1 MSDLKKILSPSILS
15 ADFKKLGEELET
27 IDKAGAEYVHV
38 DVMDGLFVKSI
49 SFGMPVIKSARSATD
64 KVFDVH
70 LMIENPEKHI
80 PLYKN
85 ADIITVHYESTRHLY
100 RAIQL
105 IKDMGLKACVAI
117 NPATSVSMI
126 EEVLPMLD
134 QVLVMTI
141 NPGVPGEKFIA
152 QTMTKIEKLNQ
163 LKKEKNYH
171 FNIEVD
177 GNVNKDTINE
187 CLKAGA
193 NMFVSGS
200 YVFNGSIPDNI
211 DSLLEEVKKYEY

>member
-1 MSDLKKILSPSILS
+1 MIILPSLLNANTYNIKEQLQILKDK
-15 ADFKKLGEELET
+15 G
-27 IDKAGAEYVHV
+27 IDHLHV
-38 DVMDGLFVKSI
+38 DVMDGQFVPSQA
-49 SFGMPVIKSARSATD
+49 FGPNTVNDLKNMTD
-64 KVFDVH
+64 FKLDVH

-152 QTMTKIEKLNQ
+152 QTMTKIEKLDQ

-171 FNIEVD
+171 FNMEVD

-200 YVFNGSIPDNI
+200 YIFNGSIPDNI

>member
-1 MSDLKKILSPSILS
+1 MIILPSLLNANTYNIKEQLQILKDK
-15 ADFKKLGEELET
+15 G
-27 IDKAGAEYVHV
+27 IDHLHV
-38 DVMDGLFVKSI
+38 DVMDGQFVPSQA
-49 SFGMPVIKSARSATD
+49 FGPNTVNDLKNMTD
-64 KVFDVH
+64 FKLDVH

-152 QTMTKIEKLNQ
+152 QTMTKIEKLDQ

>member
-1 MSDLKKILSPSILS
+1 MIILPSLLNANTYNIKEQLQV
-15 ADFKKLGEELET
+15 LE
-27 IDKAGAEYVHV
+27 DKGIEHLHV
-38 DVMDGLFVKSI
+38 DVMDGQFVPSQA
-49 SFGMPVIKSARSATD
+49 FGPNTVNDLKDMTD
-64 KVFDVH
+64 FKLDVH

-105 IKDMGLKACVAI
+105 IKNMGLKACVAI

>member
-1 MSDLKKILSPSILS
+1 MIILPSLLNANTYNIKEQLQILKDK
-15 ADFKKLGEELET
+15 G
-27 IDKAGAEYVHV
+27 IDHLHV
-38 DVMDGLFVKSI
+38 DVMDGQFVPSQA
-49 SFGMPVIKSARSATD
+49 FGPNTVNDLKNMTD
-64 KVFDVH
+64 FKLDVH

-105 IKDMGLKACVAI
+105 IKNMGLKACVAI

-187 CLKAGA
+187 CLKAGS

>member
-1 MSDLKKILSPSILS
+1 MIILPSLLNANTYNIKEQLQILK
-15 ADFKKLGEELET
+15 
-27 IDKAGAEYVHV
+27 DKGINHLHV
-38 DVMDGLFVKSI
+38 DVMDGQFVPSQA
-49 SFGMPVIKSARSATD
+49 FGPNTVNDLKKMTD
-64 KVFDVH
+64 FKLDVH
-70 LMIENPEKHI
+70 LMIEDPEKHI

-105 IKDMGLKACVAI
+105 IKNMGLKACVAI

-200 YVFNGSIPDNI
+200 YVFKGSIPDNI

>member
-1 MSDLKKILSPSILS
+1 MIILPSLLNANTYNIKEQLQILKDK
-15 ADFKKLGEELET
+15 G
-27 IDKAGAEYVHV
+27 IDHLHV
-38 DVMDGLFVKSI
+38 DVMDGQFVPSQA
-49 SFGMPVIKSARSATD
+49 FGPNTVNDLKNMTD
-64 KVFDVH
+64 FKLDVH

-80 PLYKN
+80 LLYKN

-105 IKDMGLKACVAI
+105 IKNMGLKACVAI

>member
-1 MSDLKKILSPSILS
+1 MIILPSLLNANTYNIKEQLQILE
-15 ADFKKLGEELET
+15 DKG
-27 IDKAGAEYVHV
+27 IDHLHV
-38 DVMDGLFVKSI
+38 DVMDGQFVPSQA
-49 SFGMPVIKSARSATD
+49 FGPNTVNDLKKMTD
-64 KVFDVH
+64 FKLDVH

-105 IKDMGLKACVAI
+105 IKNMGLKACVAI

>member
-1 MSDLKKILSPSILS
+1 MIILPSLLNANTYNIKEQLQILKDK
-15 ADFKKLGEELET
+15 G
-27 IDKAGAEYVHV
+27 IDHLHV
-38 DVMDGLFVKSI
+38 DVMDGQFVPSQA
-49 SFGMPVIKSARSATD
+49 FGPNTVNDLKNMTD
-64 KVFDVH
+64 FKLDVH

-80 PLYKN
+80 LLYKN

-105 IKDMGLKACVAI
+105 IKNMGLKACVAI

-171 FNIEVD
+171 LNIEVD

-200 YVFNGSIPDNI
+200 YVFNDSIPDNI

>member
-1 MSDLKKILSPSILS
+1 MIILPSLLNANTYNIKEQLQILKDK
-15 ADFKKLGEELET
+15 G
-27 IDKAGAEYVHV
+27 IDHLHV
-38 DVMDGLFVKSI
+38 DVMDGQFVPSQA
-49 SFGMPVIKSARSATD
+49 FGPNTVNDLKNMTD
-64 KVFDVH
+64 FKLDVH

-105 IKDMGLKACVAI
+105 IKNMGLKACVAI

-152 QTMTKIEKLNQ
+152 QTMTKIEKFNQ

-200 YVFNGSIPDNI
+200 YVFNGSILDNI

>member
-1 MSDLKKILSPSILS
+1 MIILPSLLNANTYNIKEQLQILKDK
-15 ADFKKLGEELET
+15 G
-27 IDKAGAEYVHV
+27 IDHLHV
-38 DVMDGLFVKSI
+38 DVMDGQFVPSQA
-49 SFGMPVIKSARSATD
+49 FGPNTVNDLKNMTD
-64 KVFDVH
+64 FKLDVH

-134 QVLVMTI
+134 QILVMTI

-200 YVFNGSIPDNI
+200 YVFNGFIPDNI

>member
-1 MSDLKKILSPSILS
+1 MIILPSLLNANTYNIKEQLQILKDK
-15 ADFKKLGEELET
+15 G
-27 IDKAGAEYVHV
+27 IDHLHV
-38 DVMDGLFVKSI
+38 DVMDGQFVPSQA
-49 SFGMPVIKSARSATD
+49 FGPNTVNDLKNMTD
-64 KVFDVH
+64 FKLDVH

-200 YVFNGSIPDNI
+200 YIFNGSIPDNI

>member
-1 MSDLKKILSPSILS
+1 MIILPSLLNANTYNVKEQLQILKDK
-15 ADFKKLGEELET
+15 G
-27 IDKAGAEYVHV
+27 IDHLHV
-38 DVMDGLFVKSI
+38 DVMDGQFVPSQA
-49 SFGMPVIKSARSATD
+49 FGPNTVNDLKNMTD
-64 KVFDVH
+64 FKLDVH

-152 QTMTKIEKLNQ
+152 QTMTKKEKLNQ
-163 LKKEKNYH
+163 LKKEPNYH

>member
-1 MSDLKKILSPSILS
+1 MIILPSLLNANTYNIKEQLQILKDK
-15 ADFKKLGEELET
+15 G
-27 IDKAGAEYVHV
+27 IDHLHV
-38 DVMDGLFVKSI
+38 DVMDGQFVPSQA
-49 SFGMPVIKSARSATD
+49 FGPNTVNDLKNMTD
-64 KVFDVH
+64 FKLDVH

-105 IKDMGLKACVAI
+105 IKNMGLKACVAI

-152 QTMTKIEKLNQ
+152 QTVTKIEKLDQ

-171 FNIEVD
+171 FNMEVD

-200 YVFNGSIPDNI
+200 YIFNGSIPDNI

>member
-1 MSDLKKILSPSILS
+1 MIILPSLLNANTYNIKEQLQILKDK
-15 ADFKKLGEELET
+15 G
-27 IDKAGAEYVHV
+27 IDHLHV
-38 DVMDGLFVKSI
+38 DVMDGQFVPSQA
-49 SFGMPVIKSARSATD
+49 FGPNTVNDLKNMTD
-64 KVFDVH
+64 FKLDVH

-100 RAIQL
+100 RVIQL
-105 IKDMGLKACVAI
+105 IKNMGLKACVAI

-200 YVFNGSIPDNI
+200 YVFNGSITDNI

>member
-1 MSDLKKILSPSILS
+1 MIILPSLLNANTYNIKEQLQILKDK
-15 ADFKKLGEELET
+15 G
-27 IDKAGAEYVHV
+27 IDHLHV
-38 DVMDGLFVKSI
+38 DVMDGQFVPSQA
-49 SFGMPVIKSARSATD
+49 FGPNTVNDLKNMTD
-64 KVFDVH
+64 FKLDVH

-80 PLYKN
+80 LLYKN

-152 QTMTKIEKLNQ
+152 QTMTKIEKLDQ

-200 YVFNGSIPDNI
+200 YIFNGSIPDNI

>member
-1 MSDLKKILSPSILS
+1 MIILPSLLNANTYNIKEQLQILKDK
-15 ADFKKLGEELET
+15 G
-27 IDKAGAEYVHV
+27 IDHLHV
-38 DVMDGLFVKSI
+38 DVMDGQFVPSQA
-49 SFGMPVIKSARSATD
+49 FGPNTVNDLKNMTD
-64 KVFDVH
+64 FKLDIH

-105 IKDMGLKACVAI
+105 IKNMGLKACVAI

>member
-1 MSDLKKILSPSILS
+1 MIILPSLLNANTYNIKEQLQILKDK
-15 ADFKKLGEELET
+15 G
-27 IDKAGAEYVHV
+27 IDHLHV
-38 DVMDGLFVKSI
+38 DVMDGQFVPSQA
-49 SFGMPVIKSARSATD
+49 FGPNTVNDLKKMTD
-64 KVFDVH
+64 FKLDVH
-70 LMIENPEKHI
+70 LMIEDPEKHI

-105 IKDMGLKACVAI
+105 IKNMGLKACVAI

-152 QTMTKIEKLNQ
+152 QTMTKIERLNQ

>member
-1 MSDLKKILSPSILS
+1 MIILPSLLNANTYNIKEQLQILKDK
-15 ADFKKLGEELET
+15 G
-27 IDKAGAEYVHV
+27 IDHLHV
-38 DVMDGLFVKSI
+38 DVMDGQFVPSQA
-49 SFGMPVIKSARSATD
+49 FGPNTVNDLKNMTD
-64 KVFDVH
+64 FKLDVH

-105 IKDMGLKACVAI
+105 IKNMGLKACVAI
-117 NPATSVSMI
+117 NPATSISMI

-152 QTMTKIEKLNQ
+152 QTMTKIEKLDQ

-200 YVFNGSIPDNI
+200 YIFNGSIPDNI

>member
-1 MSDLKKILSPSILS
+1 MIILPSLLNANTYNIKEQLQILKDK
-15 ADFKKLGEELET
+15 G
-27 IDKAGAEYVHV
+27 IDHLHV
-38 DVMDGLFVKSI
+38 DVMDGQFVPSQA
-49 SFGMPVIKSARSATD
+49 FGPNTVNDLKNMTD
-64 KVFDVH
+64 FKLDVH
-70 LMIENPEKHI
+70 LMIEDPEKHI

-105 IKDMGLKACVAI
+105 IKNLGLKACVAI

-152 QTMTKIEKLNQ
+152 QTMTKIEKLDQ

>member
-1 MSDLKKILSPSILS
+1 MIILPSLLNANTYNIKEQLQILKDK
-15 ADFKKLGEELET
+15 G
-27 IDKAGAEYVHV
+27 IDHLHV
-38 DVMDGLFVKSI
+38 DVMDGQFVPSQA
-49 SFGMPVIKSARSATD
+49 FGPNTVNDLKNMTD
-64 KVFDVH
+64 FKLDVH

-85 ADIITVHYESTRHLY
+85 ANIITVHYESTRHLY

-105 IKDMGLKACVAI
+105 IKNMGLKACVAI

>member
-1 MSDLKKILSPSILS
+1 MIILPSLLNANTYNIKEQLQILKDK
-15 ADFKKLGEELET
+15 G
-27 IDKAGAEYVHV
+27 IDHLHV
-38 DVMDGLFVKSI
+38 DVMDGQFVPSQA
-49 SFGMPVIKSARSATD
+49 FGPNTVNDLKKMTD
-64 KVFDVH
+64 FKLDVH
-70 LMIENPEKHI
+70 LMIEDPEKHI

-105 IKDMGLKACVAI
+105 IKNMGLKACVAI

-200 YVFNGSIPDNI
+200 YVFNGSILDNI

>member
-1 MSDLKKILSPSILS
+1 MIILPSLLNANTYNIKEQLQILKDK
-15 ADFKKLGEELET
+15 G
-27 IDKAGAEYVHV
+27 IDHLHV
-38 DVMDGLFVKSI
+38 DVMDGQFVPSQA
-49 SFGMPVIKSARSATD
+49 FGPNTVNDLKNMTD
-64 KVFDVH
+64 FKLDVH

-105 IKDMGLKACVAI
+105 IKNMGLKACAAI

-171 FNIEVD
+171 LNIEVD

>member
-1 MSDLKKILSPSILS
+1 MEKKMIILPSLLNANTYNIKEQLQILKDK
-15 ADFKKLGEELET
+15 G
-27 IDKAGAEYVHV
+27 IDHLHV
-38 DVMDGLFVKSI
+38 DVMDGQFVPSQA
-49 SFGMPVIKSARSATD
+49 FGPNTVNDLKNMTD
-64 KVFDVH
+64 FKLDVH

-80 PLYKN
+80 LLYKN

>member
-1 MSDLKKILSPSILS
+1 MIILPSLLNANTYNIKEQLQILKDK
-15 ADFKKLGEELET
+15 G
-27 IDKAGAEYVHV
+27 IDHLHV
-38 DVMDGLFVKSI
+38 DVMDGQFVPSQA
-49 SFGMPVIKSARSATD
+49 FGPNTVNDLKNMTD
-64 KVFDVH
+64 FKLDVH

-105 IKDMGLKACVAI
+105 IKNMGLKACVAI

-171 FNIEVD
+171 LNIEVD

-200 YVFNGSIPDNI
+200 YIFNGSIPDNI

>member
-1 MSDLKKILSPSILS
+1 MIILPSLLNANTYNIKEQLQILKDK
-15 ADFKKLGEELET
+15 G
-27 IDKAGAEYVHV
+27 IDHLHV
-38 DVMDGLFVKSI
+38 DVMDGQFVPSQA
-49 SFGMPVIKSARSATD
+49 FGPNTVNDLKNMTD
-64 KVFDVH
+64 FKLDVH
-70 LMIENPEKHI
+70 LMIENSEKHI
-80 PLYKN
+80 LLYKN

-105 IKDMGLKACVAI
+105 IKNMGLKACVAI

>member
-1 MSDLKKILSPSILS
+1 MIILPSLLNANTYNIKEQLQILKDK
-15 ADFKKLGEELET
+15 G
-27 IDKAGAEYVHV
+27 IDHLHV
-38 DVMDGLFVKSI
+38 DVMDGQFVPSQA
-49 SFGMPVIKSARSATD
+49 FGPNTVNDLKDMTD
-64 KVFDVH
+64 FKLDVH

-177 GNVNKDTINE
+177 GNVNKDTINK

>member
-1 MSDLKKILSPSILS
+1 MIILPSLLNANTYNIKEQLQILKDK
-15 ADFKKLGEELET
+15 G
-27 IDKAGAEYVHV
+27 IDHLHV
-38 DVMDGLFVKSI
+38 DVMDGQFVPSQA
-49 SFGMPVIKSARSATD
+49 FGPNTVNDLKKMTD
-64 KVFDVH
+64 FKLDVH
-70 LMIENPEKHI
+70 LMIEDPEKHI

-105 IKDMGLKACVAI
+105 IKNMGLKACVAI
-117 NPATSVSMI
+117 NPATSVSVI

-171 FNIEVD
+171 LNIEVD

>member
-1 MSDLKKILSPSILS
+1 MIILPSLLNANTYNIKEQLQILKDK
-15 ADFKKLGEELET
+15 G
-27 IDKAGAEYVHV
+27 IDHLHV
-38 DVMDGLFVKSI
+38 DVMDGQFVPSQA
-49 SFGMPVIKSARSATD
+49 FGPNTVNDLKKMTD
-64 KVFDVH
+64 FKLDVH
-70 LMIENPEKHI
+70 LMIEDPEKHI
-80 PLYKN
+80 PLYRN

-105 IKDMGLKACVAI
+105 IKNMGLKACVAI

>member
-1 MSDLKKILSPSILS
+1 MIILPSLLNANTYNIKEQLQILKDK
-15 ADFKKLGEELET
+15 G
-27 IDKAGAEYVHV
+27 IDHLHV
-38 DVMDGLFVKSI
+38 DVMDGQFVPSQA
-49 SFGMPVIKSARSATD
+49 FGPNTVNDLKNMTD
-64 KVFDVH
+64 FKLDVH

-80 PLYKN
+80 LLYKN

-105 IKDMGLKACVAI
+105 IKNMGLKACVAI

-126 EEVLPMLD
+126 EEVLPILD

>member
-1 MSDLKKILSPSILS
+1 MIILPSLLNANTYNIKEQLQILKDK
-15 ADFKKLGEELET
+15 G
-27 IDKAGAEYVHV
+27 IDHLHV
-38 DVMDGLFVKSI
+38 DVMDGQFVPSQA
-49 SFGMPVIKSARSATD
+49 FGPNTVNDLKKMTD
-64 KVFDVH
+64 FKLDVH

-105 IKDMGLKACVAI
+105 IKNMGLKACVAI

-134 QVLVMTI
+134 QILVMTI

>member
-1 MSDLKKILSPSILS
+1 MIILPSLLNANTYNIKEQLQILKDK
-15 ADFKKLGEELET
+15 G
-27 IDKAGAEYVHV
+27 IDHLHV
-38 DVMDGLFVKSI
+38 DVMDGQFVPSQA
-49 SFGMPVIKSARSATD
+49 FGPNTVNDLKNMTD
-64 KVFDVH
+64 FKLDVH

-105 IKDMGLKACVAI
+105 IKNTGLKACVAI

-200 YVFNGSIPDNI
+200 YVFNGLIPDNI

>member
-1 MSDLKKILSPSILS
+1 MIILPSLLNANTYNIKEQLQILKDK
-15 ADFKKLGEELET
+15 G
-27 IDKAGAEYVHV
+27 IDHLHV
-38 DVMDGLFVKSI
+38 DVMDGQFVPSQA
-49 SFGMPVIKSARSATD
+49 FGPNTVNDLKNMTD
-64 KVFDVH
+64 FKLDVH

-105 IKDMGLKACVAI
+105 IQNMGLKACVAI

-152 QTMTKIEKLNQ
+152 QTMTKIEKLDQ

-200 YVFNGSIPDNI
+200 YIFNGSIPDNI

>member
-1 MSDLKKILSPSILS
+1 MIILPSLLNANTYNIKEQLQILKDK
-15 ADFKKLGEELET
+15 G
-27 IDKAGAEYVHV
+27 IDHLHV
-38 DVMDGLFVKSI
+38 DVMDGQFVPSQA
-49 SFGMPVIKSARSATD
+49 FGPNTVNDLKNMTD
-64 KVFDVH
+64 FKLDVH

-85 ADIITVHYESTRHLY
+85 ADVITVHYESTRHLY

-105 IKDMGLKACVAI
+105 IKNMGLKACVAI

-211 DSLLEEVKKYEY
+211 DSLLEEGKKYEY

>member
-1 MSDLKKILSPSILS
+1 MIILPSLLNANTYNIKEQLQILK
-15 ADFKKLGEELET
+15 
-27 IDKAGAEYVHV
+27 DKGIEHLHV
-38 DVMDGLFVKSI
+38 DVMDGQFVPSQA
-49 SFGMPVIKSARSATD
+49 FGPNTVNDLKNMTD
-64 KVFDVH
+64 FKLDVH
-70 LMIENPEKHI
+70 LMIENPEKYI

-105 IKDMGLKACVAI
+105 IKNMGLKACVAI

-163 LKKEKNYH
+163 LKKEKNHH

>member
-1 MSDLKKILSPSILS
+1 MIILPSLLNANTYNIKEQLQILKDK
-15 ADFKKLGEELET
+15 G
-27 IDKAGAEYVHV
+27 IDHLHV
-38 DVMDGLFVKSI
+38 DVMDGQFVPSQA
-49 SFGMPVIKSARSATD
+49 FGPNTVNDLKNMTD
-64 KVFDVH
+64 FKLDVH

-134 QVLVMTI
+134 EVLVMTI

>member
-1 MSDLKKILSPSILS
+1 MIILPSLLNANTYNIKEQLQILKDK
-15 ADFKKLGEELET
+15 G
-27 IDKAGAEYVHV
+27 IDHLHV
-38 DVMDGLFVKSI
+38 DVMDGQFVPSQA
-49 SFGMPVIKSARSATD
+49 FGPNTVNDLKKMTD
-64 KVFDVH
+64 FKLDVH
-70 LMIENPEKHI
+70 LMIEDPEKHI
-80 PLYKN
+80 PLYQN
-85 ADIITVHYESTRHLY
+85 ADIITVHCESTRHLY

-105 IKDMGLKACVAI
+105 IKNMGVKACVAI
-117 NPATSVSMI
+117 NPATGVSMI

-200 YVFNGSIPDNI
+200 YVFNGSIADNI
-211 DSLLEEVKKYEY
+211 DSLLEEVMKYEY

>member
-1 MSDLKKILSPSILS
+1 MIILPSLLNANTYNIKEQLQILKDK
-15 ADFKKLGEELET
+15 G
-27 IDKAGAEYVHV
+27 IDHLHV
-38 DVMDGLFVKSI
+38 DVMDGQFVPSQA
-49 SFGMPVIKSARSATD
+49 FGPNTVNDLKKMTYFKL
-64 KVFDVH
+64 DVH
-70 LMIENPEKHI
+70 LMIEDPEKHI
-80 PLYKN
+80 PLYKD

-105 IKDMGLKACVAI
+105 IKNMGLKACVAI

-163 LKKEKNYH
+163 LKKKKNYH

>member
-1 MSDLKKILSPSILS
+1 MIILPSLLNANTYNIKEQLQILKDK
-15 ADFKKLGEELET
+15 G
-27 IDKAGAEYVHV
+27 IDHLHV
-38 DVMDGLFVKSI
+38 DVMDGQFVPSQA
-49 SFGMPVIKSARSATD
+49 FGPNTVNDLKNMTD
-64 KVFDVH
+64 FKLDVH

-117 NPATSVSMI
+117 SPATSVSMI

-200 YVFNGSIPDNI
+200 YIFNGSIPDNI